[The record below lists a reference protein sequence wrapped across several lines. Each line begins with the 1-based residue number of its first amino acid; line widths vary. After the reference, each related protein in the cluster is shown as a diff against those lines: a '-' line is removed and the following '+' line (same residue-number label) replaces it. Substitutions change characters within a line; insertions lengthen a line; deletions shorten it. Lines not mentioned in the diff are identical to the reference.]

1 MRKTVKKTLNQIG
14 KPISEVNSS
23 ITFSKSSFESF
34 AFFIFFILIIIT
46 ILYLL
51 FFIFKLKK
59 MFSIKNKR
67 KKDFHYLEKAKKE
80 LELGVIN
87 SEEYDK
93 ILDEYKSKYQ

>member
-1 MRKTVKKTLNQIG
+1 
-14 KPISEVNSS
+14 
-23 ITFSKSSFESF
+23 
-34 AFFIFFILIIIT
+34 
-46 ILYLL
+46 
-51 FFIFKLKK
+51 